1 MELLKKSVV
10 LYSLK
15 QKCFHIERLEDYIRT
30 NLYSLLV
37 KSEPQ
42 YFLIGIFENDNDAN
56 QFIDIISKKL
66 KIFGSKI

>member
-15 QKCFHIERLEDYIRT
+15 QKFFHIERLEDYIRS
-30 NLYSLLV
+30 NLYALSV

-42 YFLIGIFENDNDAN
+42 YFLIGVFENDNDASE
-56 QFIDIISKKL
+56 FINIISLKL
-66 KIFGSKI
+66 KL